1 MAEARVAVSEPKLAA
16 GQMQEGRDTL
26 RDAARAW
33 RKSLV
38 RRFFATRNSIYNG
51 LWPTH
56 IYNLMVTTG
65 LVTLL
70 LFWHP
75 AWAGGFTSRLWHL
88 AEVLNIG
95 DSIPYTIRV
104 PLVAIAFGL
113 IFFILLLYLRRYAL
127 RALLSYKGWM
137 YQPPRTQSWTTLA
150 WGLLVK
156 IVSGYKPS
164 TYSCQAALPRM
175 PVPPLRRTLDQ
186 LIDSLTPLYGQDSG
200 QVRDFKRQAAEFEK
214 SIGYKLQRVLQ
225 LKSWWAPN
233 YVTDWWEKY
242 VYLMSRSPL
251 PINSNYYILDHSY
264 FKPTSNPAARA
275 GYIVHHLLRVK
286 RMLDREQIEPLL
298 IRSTIPVCM
307 SQYERAFSTTRVPG
321 EDIDELVHYPS
332 SKSKHIIVLSSGH
345 YYKVDVYDSDGA
357 VLSTRV
363 LEDLFQWIVDDSK
376 QHDISQSESRL
387 AALTALERT
396 KWAKI
401 RRQHFLESEASAN
414 KDFLATLESAIN
426 VVSFCSDPVSDDFSE
441 RGKMGL
447 HGNGRNIWFDKNAN
461 LIFHPSGRFA
471 VHCEHSWADAPVF
484 AHLIEFV
491 YTAEAAN
498 PDKIYDSGGRC
509 LPDPAAQKPIRQPER
524 LVWRCSESLANEI
537 DDAYQFSLKNNAD
550 LDLVVR
556 DFNEYG
562 KGVIKCFKVSPD
574 AYVQMVLH
582 LAYYRMHGKF
592 ALTYESSMTRLFL
605 CGRTET
611 VRSLTQSACD
621 FVLAMC
627 AKECDSGLR
636 IRLLRRAADEH
647 QTSYRN
653 AMAGLGCDRHLFAL
667 YVIGRGLGYES
678 EFLKSTLT
686 LPWILSTSQQPQQQ
700 LADTPSC
707 DLPEFRDCVSPGGG
721 FGPVADQGY
730 GVSYM
735 LAGDFRIFF
744 HVSSKRSAADTDSTR
759 FMDHIYQALRD
770 VKALFDGH
778 STAV

>member
-1 MAEARVAVSEPKLAA
+1 
-16 GQMQEGRDTL
+16 
-26 RDAARAW
+26 
-33 RKSLV
+33 
-38 RRFFATRNSIYNG
+38 
-51 LWPTH
+51 
-56 IYNLMVTTG
+56 
-65 LVTLL
+65 
-70 LFWHP
+70 
-75 AWAGGFTSRLWHL
+75 
-88 AEVLNIG
+88 
-95 DSIPYTIRV
+95 
-104 PLVAIAFGL
+104 
-113 IFFILLLYLRRYAL
+113 
-127 RALLSYKGWM
+127 
-137 YQPPRTQSWTTLA
+137 
-150 WGLLVK
+150 
-156 IVSGYKPS
+156 
-164 TYSCQAALPRM
+164 AALPRM

-200 QVRDFKRQAAEFEK
+200 QVREFKRQAAEFEK

-376 QHDISQSESRL
+376 QHDSLLNSQSEPASPTTPPKSRPIMEKSTEQPIRTSSPAPSSKTRPLMERFAEQPIRTPSPTLPLKSRPLWSVSQSESRL

-498 PDKIYDSGGRC
+498 PDKIYDSCGRC

-778 STAV
+778 STAA